1 MKKIKYLGYS
11 FSLLLMIAGCQQE
24 NVELKDPCE
33 ADPSSCAP
41 DTSCEDAEAGSLDL
55 TKFIAVG
62 NSFVAGV
69 QGGALFT
76 TGQQNSLAAIINK
89 QLECAGAPSTF
100 KQPDINATL
109 GWNLFLTQPF
119 ESNTSNPVLGRML
132 LQYNGGTSPT
142 PTPQAYQ
149 PGNLEAVPNP
159 IANPGFIYA
168 GSKTE
173 LNNFAVPAITVG
185 QVLSPATG
193 NWADPDKTKGFNPFY
208 ARFAS
213 NPGTSRIITDA
224 VASGGTTALVWLG
237 LDDFLLYAA
246 FGADATKA
254 PLTDPTTFGS
264 YFGAVFGH
272 PSIGMLTLN
281 PNLKAVVGN
290 LPDIFTMPYFTSV
303 SYKPIPLPQ
312 ANADALTA
320 GFAGY
325 NAAIEGLKNAAFGG
339 AFGTAAELDAR
350 KLTFVAGNNA
360 ILITDESILDLED
373 GFDALLGAGAITAE
387 QREALA
393 PYEQVRQTTAADI
406 IPLLAGSVLG
416 KPGTFGLLGV
426 SEPLGDQYAIVPAE
440 KTAINDART
449 AYNTAI
455 TNTVNAFPDN
465 LVLADVSGALSAL
478 LVSKAAVYN
487 GVTITPNINPPTG
500 IYSEDGIHPNTRGY
514 AFLSRV
520 FIQALNTKFGA
531 TIPLTKL
538 SDYKAT
544 GLPIP

>member
-1 MKKIKYLGYS
+1 MKKIKYLGYTLS
-11 FSLLLMIAGCQQE
+11 LLMIISGCQQE
-24 NVELKDPCE
+24 TLDLTDPCE

-41 DTSCEDAEAGSLDL
+41 DTSCEDADDGSLNL

-76 TGQQNSLAAIINK
+76 TGQDNSLPAIINK
-89 QLECAGAPSTF
+89 QLECAGGSATF
-100 KQPDINATL
+100 KQPSIKATL
-109 GWNLFLTQPF
+109 GWNLFVTQPF
-119 ESNTSNPVLGRML
+119 LSNPSNPVLGRML
-132 LQYNGGTSPT
+132 LQYKGATSPS
-142 PTPQAYQ
+142 PTPQAYT

-159 IANPGFIYA
+159 VANANFLYTE
-168 GSKTE
+168 SKTE

-185 QVLSPATG
+185 QVLITEAG
-193 NWADPDKTKGFNPFY
+193 NWADPDQTKGFTPFY

-213 NPGTSRIITDA
+213 NPGSSRIITDA

-246 FGADATKA
+246 FGGDPTKA
-254 PLTDPTTFGS
+254 PLTDPAVFGPR
-264 YFGAVFGH
+264 FGAVFGH
-272 PSIGMLTLN
+272 PAIGMLTLN

-303 SYKPIPLPQ
+303 SYKPIPLPA
-312 ANADALTA
+312 ANVAQLNA

-325 NAAIEGLKNAAFGG
+325 NAAIEGLKNAGFGG
-339 AFGTAAELDAR
+339 TFGTAAELDAR
-350 KLTFVAGNNA
+350 KLSFVEGNNA
-360 ILITDESILDLED
+360 ILIIDESVKDLGD
-373 GFDALLGAGAITAE
+373 GFDALQGLGAINAE
-387 QREALA
+387 QRAALV
-393 PYEQVRQTTAADI
+393 PYEQVRQTTAADV
-406 IPLLAGSVLG
+406 IPLLTGSVLG

-426 SEPLGDQYAIVPAE
+426 SEPLGDQYAIIPTE

-449 AYNTAI
+449 AYNAAI
-455 TNTVNAFPDN
+455 TATVNTFPDN
-465 LVLADVSGALSAL
+465 LALADVSGALST
-478 LVSKAAVYN
+478 LVASKAAVYN

-531 TIPLTKL
+531 TIPLTDMSK
-538 SDYKAT
+538 YKAT